1 MGVAM
6 LFCAVKSIKH
16 DERTAACYE
25 SCREESEGVPGLAQ
39 ATAHRNGPWPKCQ
52 GPGSQWGLFMITQLR
67 GPMSVKGM
75 ELRAR
80 SQLGARPRLK

>member
-1 MGVAM
+1 M
-6 LFCAVKSIKH
+6 LFCAVKSIKL

-52 GPGSQWGLFMITQLR
+52 GPGSQTSSMITQRR

-75 ELRAR
+75 ELR
-80 SQLGARPRLK
+80 